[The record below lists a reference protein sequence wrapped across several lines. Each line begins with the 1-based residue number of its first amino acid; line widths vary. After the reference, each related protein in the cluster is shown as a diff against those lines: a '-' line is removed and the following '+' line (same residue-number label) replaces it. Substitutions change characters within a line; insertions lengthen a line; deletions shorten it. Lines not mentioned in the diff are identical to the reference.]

1 MAATTGL
8 LDFST
13 SNKRSWHPLERAV
26 ASSAVL
32 QLASMLMSAPAM
44 KQPGF
49 PDTST
54 ADLAEESA
62 MNFSKHAFRSSL
74 DSTPSELTLES
85 GESNLNKST

>member
-1 MAATTGL
+1 MAATTGF

-13 SNKRSWHPLERAV
+13 SNKRSWQPLDREV

-44 KQPGF
+44 KQPGL
-49 PDTST
+49 PETRT
-54 ADLAEESA
+54 ADLAEESE
-62 MNFSKHAFRSSL
+62 MNFSKQDFRSSL

-85 GESNLNKST
+85 GESNLKN